1 MQSCI
6 SCLIT
11 VFVGIGIPCQYGH
24 PYTSME
30 WKKMKEKNKFYFYYI
45 LIKKNPFDRASFG
58 WGPRTTYTT

>member
-11 VFVGIGIPCQYGH
+11 VFVGIGIPCQYCH

-45 LIKKNPFDRASFG
+45 LIKKKSI
-58 WGPRTTYTT
+58 